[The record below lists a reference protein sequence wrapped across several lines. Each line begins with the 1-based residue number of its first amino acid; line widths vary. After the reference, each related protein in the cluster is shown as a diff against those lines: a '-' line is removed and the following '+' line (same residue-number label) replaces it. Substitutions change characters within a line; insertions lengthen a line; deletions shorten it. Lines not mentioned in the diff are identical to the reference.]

1 MFSKGKCF
9 IEYSFNEIF
18 HVTPKN
24 FDPPIIT
31 DISKYWRLVARP
43 TRPCTYLNEIFSNV
57 GPIFVKGKKF
67 QWKLKKGNISLGVS
81 RSIHNLFRWLVGKM
95 GIMTEVR
102 PISGLIIV
110 FLPLFGMENR
120 EYFKR
125 GKKDKEKKEKIEG
138 KWSGATLPGLEPGI
152 PWFVVRCLIHWA
164 TGPSHNIFS
173 KNLTIYTN

>member
-1 MFSKGKCF
+1 MQLATEMFSKGKCF

-18 HVTPKN
+18 HLTPKN

-31 DISKYWRLVARP
+31 DISKYWRLVAQQ

-102 PISGLIIV
+102 PI
-110 FLPLFGMENR
+110 FLPLFGLENR

-125 GKKDKEKKEKIEG
+125 GKKDKEKKRRLWENEMARPCQD
-138 KWSGATLPGLEPGI
+138 SNLESPD
-152 PWFVVRCLIHWA
+152 
-164 TGPSHNIFS
+164 S
-173 KNLTIYTN
+173 